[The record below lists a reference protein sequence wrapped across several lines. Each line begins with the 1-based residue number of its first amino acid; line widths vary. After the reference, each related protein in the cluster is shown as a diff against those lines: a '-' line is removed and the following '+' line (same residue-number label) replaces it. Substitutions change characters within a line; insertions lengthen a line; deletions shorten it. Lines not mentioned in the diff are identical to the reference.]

1 MRSFPAS
8 NMSLFFMIL
17 SGGNSGYHPWFGPG
31 SGGVGGLM
39 AYAMNW
45 WIEKC
50 NDPNVGYNQSYRN
63 ERTVDCITYY
73 DCSSFVWYGLL
84 HSGFQLD
91 AGAWPFTTGTM
102 GGILKNLGFKEI
114 LVGSD
119 GFEYHVGDILVV
131 DNSSHQHTE
140 IVHDLEDGG
149 HTMGAHG
156 RSGRELP
163 DQVSINTSTTLTGYH
178 PYTHCYRFPYTGGDW
193 AIGGSSE
200 YFGSPTQP
208 LGGNNE
214 KQINNA
220 TIIKDYWTA
229 QGWTLEAIC
238 GFLGNVQQE
247 STFNPALVEIGGTG
261 HGFVQWTPPTDLYN
275 GLDAVYGKHDDWAD
289 PQKQLTVILA
299 EYQQKMGIKNWGID
313 PQWYTELAPS
323 SYRLQWNE
331 YIKSTGDVGYLARVW
346 EYCYERPASA
356 HPERAANA
364 QAWYEY
370 FKKTS

>member
-1 MRSFPAS
+1 MRSFPGSNSVLFTVVCALGQSGIIPWGGTGAS
-8 NMSLFFMIL
+8 GI
-17 SGGNSGYHPWFGPG
+17 
-31 SGGVGGLM
+31 GGLM

-50 NDPNVGYNQSYRN
+50 NDPHVGYHMDYR
-63 ERTVDCITYY
+63 EEQTIDGITYY
-73 DCSSFVWYGLL
+73 DCSSFVYYGLL
-84 HSGFQLD
+84 HSGFQLTHG
-91 AGAWPFTTGTM
+91 GAFTTWSMGTV
-102 GGILKNLGFKEI
+102 LKNLGFKEL

-119 GFEYHVGDILVV
+119 GFEYHVGDILVT
-131 DNSSHQHTE
+131 NSGHHHTE
-140 IVHDLEDGG
+140 IVHDVDNGG

-156 RSGRELP
+156 RDNRALP
-163 DQVSINTSTTLTGYH
+163 DQVSINTYTIAQGVQ
-178 PYTHCYRFPYTGGDW
+178 YTHCYRFPYTGGEW
-193 AIGGSSE
+193 TVGGSSE
-200 YFGSPTQP
+200 YFGSPTLP

-220 TIIKDYWTA
+220 TIIKNYWTA

-275 GLDAVYGKHDDWAD
+275 VLDAVYGKHDDWAD
-289 PQKQLTVILA
+289 PQKQLTAILA
-299 EYQQKMGIKNWGID
+299 EYQQKTGIKNWGIE
-313 PQWYTELAPS
+313 PQWYIELAPVD
-323 SYRLQWNE
+323 YRLQWNE
-331 YIKSTGDVGYLARVW
+331 YIKSTKDVGYLARVW